1 MSQRSQ
7 SREILFTI
15 SDVGRLLR
23 TYADQKARRFGMT
36 RAQWAVLLRLERLE
50 GLKQSD
56 LAEQLDIQPITLTR
70 LVDRLCD
77 NGLIERRAD
86 PHDRR
91 AKRLY
96 LTPAA
101 RPLLERIAD
110 QIEELSEIVLAGIK
124 PAEIDLMLSKL
135 GQARDNLRQAIE
147 QNGAQNG
154 AVDAVKRYG

>member
-1 MSQRSQ
+1 MRTYRTKN
-7 SREILFTI
+7 REILFLI

-23 TYADQKARRFGMT
+23 TYADQKARRFGQT

-56 LAEQLDIQPITLTR
+56 LAEDLDIQPITLTR

-86 PHDRR
+86 PNDRR

-101 RPLLERIAD
+101 RPLLE
-110 QIEELSEIVLAGIK
+110 QISNQVEELAEQVLAGLD
-124 PAEIDLMLSKL
+124 PAAIESVLSQL
-135 GQARDNLRQAIE
+135 GLARENLRQAIADKSS
-147 QNGAQNG
+147 QDR
-154 AVDAVKRYG
+154 VTRYG

>member
-1 MSQRSQ
+1 MLARSQ
-7 SREILFTI
+7 NREILFVI

-23 TYADQKARRFGMT
+23 TYADQKARHFGQT

-56 LAEQLDIQPITLTR
+56 LAEDLDIQPITLTR

-77 NGLIERRAD
+77 NGLIERRPD
-86 PHDRR
+86 PNDRR

-101 RPLLERIAD
+101 RPLLDRIS
-110 QIEELSEIVLAGIK
+110 QQVEEVAETVLAGVD
-124 PAEIDLMLSKL
+124 PAAVPALLSQL
-135 GQARDNLRQAIE
+135 GLARENLRQAIADKDTQE
-147 QNGAQNG
+147 
-154 AVDAVKRYG
+154 VKRYG

>member
-1 MSQRSQ
+1 MPPRSQ
-7 SREILFTI
+7 HREILFTI

-23 TYADQKARRFGMT
+23 TYADQKARLHGMT
-36 RAQWAVLLRLERLE
+36 RAQWAVLLRLERRE

-56 LAEQLDIQPITLTR
+56 LAEDLDIQPITLTR

-86 PHDRR
+86 PNDRR

-101 RPLLERIAD
+101 RPLLDRIETQVEDLAGT
-110 QIEELSEIVLAGIK
+110 VLAGVD
-124 PAEIDLMLSKL
+124 PAAVGVMLTQL
-135 GQARDNLRQAIE
+135 GLARDNLKQAIAGKTPQE
-147 QNGAQNG
+147 
-154 AVDAVKRYG
+154 VKRYG

>member
-1 MSQRSQ
+1 MPSRSQ
-7 SREILFTI
+7 NREILFTI

-23 TYADQKARRFGMT
+23 TYADQKARRFGQT

-56 LAEQLDIQPITLTR
+56 LAEDLDIQPITLTR

-77 NGLIERRAD
+77 NGLIERRPD
-86 PHDRR
+86 PNDRR

-101 RPLLERIAD
+101 RPLLDRIST
-110 QIEELSEIVLAGIK
+110 QVEELSETVLAGVD
-124 PAEIDLMLSKL
+124 PDAATTLLTQL
-135 GQARDNLRQAIE
+135 GLARENLRRAIAE
-147 QNGAQNG
+147 KTQ
-154 AVDAVKRYG
+154 DDVKRYG